1 MGRITITMD
10 VYDEGSDED
19 SSTGVTNDTFD
30 RINEVLMQLG
40 DDVTIERD

>member
-19 SSTGVTNDTFD
+19 NPTGVTNDTFD
-30 RINEVLMQLG
+30 RINETLMQLG